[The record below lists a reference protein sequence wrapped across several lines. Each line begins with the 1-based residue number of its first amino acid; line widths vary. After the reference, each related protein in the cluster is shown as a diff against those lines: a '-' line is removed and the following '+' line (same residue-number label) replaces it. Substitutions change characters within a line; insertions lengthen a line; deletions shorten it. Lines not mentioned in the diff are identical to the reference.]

1 MPTNGRPSY
10 RQLAAALRRAE
21 ACLRT
26 AASQWPDIPGRTRIR
41 LLRCADSAKA
51 MLIRAGNGK

>member
-1 MPTNGRPSY
+1 MT
-10 RQLAAALRRAE
+10 AALRRAE

-26 AASQWPDIPGRTRIR
+26 AASEWADIPGRTRIK